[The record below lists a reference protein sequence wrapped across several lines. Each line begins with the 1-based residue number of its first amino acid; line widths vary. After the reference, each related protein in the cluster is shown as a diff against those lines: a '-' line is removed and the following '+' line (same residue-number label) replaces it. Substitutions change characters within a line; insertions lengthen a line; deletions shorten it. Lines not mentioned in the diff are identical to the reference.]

1 MMLLFIGALALGLTA
16 LAIGADRFV
25 AGAASLASSLRI
37 SPLVVGL
44 TVVSL
49 GTSLPELLV
58 TTTAVIVGHS
68 SIGLGNVLGS
78 NISNICLVLGICAL
92 LQPLMVES
100 KLFRLD
106 YPALMVA
113 TVATWLMS
121 SNRVITRFEG
131 LVLLIGLALYLVLV
145 IRSADEDT
153 KKLLAPT
160 NSSTQLTSRRKVFVQ
175 MISGLVL
182 LLIGSQLVVWGG
194 VGLGRALGLS
204 ELIIGLTIVAVGTSL
219 PELATSIA
227 GVVKKQHSIAVGNV
241 VGSNLINSTAI
252 IGIPSILKPMEVE
265 GVALL
270 RDYPMVFLVSLALW
284 PIFWSRRRGSGR
296 VNRWEALLL
305 LAGYLLYLRLL
316 AFF

>member
-1 MMLLFIGALALGLTA
+1 MLLFIGTLALGLTA

-25 AGAASLASSLRI
+25 AGAASLASSLKI

-68 SIGLGNVLGS
+68 SMGLGNVLGS

-106 YPALMVA
+106 YPALLVA
-113 TVATWLMS
+113 TAATWVMS
-121 SNRVITRFEG
+121 LNRVISRLEG

-153 KKLLAPT
+153 TKVHAPT
-160 NSSTQLTSRRKVFVQ
+160 SSQTPVPTRRKVFVQ
-175 MISGLVL
+175 MIGGLVL
-182 LLIGSQLVVWGG
+182 LLIGSRLVVWGG
-194 VGLGRALGLS
+194 VGLGQALGLS

-241 VGSNLINSTAI
+241 VGSNLMNLTAI
-252 IGIPSILKPMEVE
+252 IGIPSILMPMEVE
-265 GVALL
+265 GVVLL
-270 RDYPMVFLVSLALW
+270 RDYPMVFMVSLALW
-284 PIFWSRRRGSGR
+284 PIFWSRRRGAGR

-305 LAGYLLYLRLL
+305 LAAYVLYLLLL
-316 AFF
+316 LIF

>member
-1 MMLLFIGALALGLTA
+1 MMLLFIGTLALGLTA

-25 AGAASLASSLRI
+25 AGAASLAHRLRI

-113 TVATWLMS
+113 TVATWVMS
-121 SNRVITRFEG
+121 LNRVISRFEG

>member
-1 MMLLFIGALALGLTA
+1 MALFIGTLVIGLAG

-25 AGAASLASSLRI
+25 TGAASLARSLRI

-58 TTTAVIVGHS
+58 TTTAVVVGHS

-100 KLFRLD
+100 KLFRLG
-106 YPALMVA
+106 YPALLVA
-113 TVATWLMS
+113 TVATWVMS
-121 SNRVITRFEG
+121 LNRVISRLEG
-131 LVLLIGLALYLVLV
+131 LVLLIGLAIYLVVV

-153 KKLLAPT
+153 KKVHAPT
-160 NSSTQLTSRRKVFVQ
+160 SSKTPVPTRRKVFIQ
-175 MISGLVL
+175 MIGGLVL
-182 LLIGSQLVVWGG
+182 LLIGSRFVVWGG
-194 VGLGRALGLS
+194 VGLGQALGLS

-241 VGSNLINSTAI
+241 VGSNLINFTAI
-252 IGIPSILKPMEVE
+252 IGIPSILMPMEVE
-265 GVALL
+265 GVVLL

-284 PIFWSRRRGSGR
+284 PIFWSRRRGAGR

-305 LAGYLLYLRLL
+305 LAAYVLYLQLL
-316 AFF
+316 LIF

>member
-1 MMLLFIGALALGLTA
+1 MALFIATLVIGLAA

-37 SPLVVGL
+37 SPLVIGL

-58 TTTAVIVGHS
+58 TTTAVIVGHPS
-68 SIGLGNVLGS
+68 MGLGNVLGS

-106 YPALMVA
+106 YPALLLA
-113 TVATWLMS
+113 TVATWVMS
-121 SNRVITRFEG
+121 LNRVISRLEG
-131 LVLLIGLALYLVLV
+131 LILLIGLALYLVLV

-153 KKLLAPT
+153 KKVHAPT
-160 NSSTQLTSRRKVFVQ
+160 SFKTPVPTRRKVFIQ
-175 MISGLVL
+175 MIGGLVL
-182 LLIGSQLVVWGG
+182 LLIGSRLVVWGG
-194 VGLGRALGLS
+194 VGLGQALGLS

-241 VGSNLINSTAI
+241 VGSNLMNLTAI
-252 IGIPSILKPMEVE
+252 IGIPSIFKPMQVE
-265 GVALL
+265 GVVLL

-284 PIFWSRRRGSGR
+284 PIFWSRRRGAGR

-305 LAGYLLYLRLL
+305 LTAYVLYLPLVL
-316 AFF
+316 IF

>member
-1 MMLLFIGALALGLTA
+1 MLLFIGTLALGLTA

>member
-25 AGAASLASSLRI
+25 AGAAALASSLRI

>member
-1 MMLLFIGALALGLTA
+1 MMALFIGTLVIGLAG

-68 SIGLGNVLGS
+68 SMGLGNVLGS

-106 YPALMVA
+106 YPPLLVA
-113 TVATWLMS
+113 TVATWMMS
-121 SNRVITRFEG
+121 LDLVISRLEG
-131 LVLLIGLALYLVLV
+131 LVLLIGLAIYLVVV
-145 IRSADEDT
+145 IRSAEEDT
-153 KKLLAPT
+153 KEVHTPT
-160 NSSTQLTSRRKVFVQ
+160 SSKTPVPTRRKVFVQ
-175 MISGLVL
+175 MIGGLVL
-182 LLIGSQLVVWGG
+182 LLIGSRLVVWGG
-194 VGLGRALGLS
+194 VGLGQALGLS
-204 ELIIGLTIVAVGTSL
+204 ELRIGLTIVAVGTSL

-241 VGSNLINSTAI
+241 VGSNLINFTAI
-252 IGIPSILKPMEVE
+252 IGIPSILMPMEVE
-265 GVALL
+265 GVVLL

-284 PIFWSRRRGSGR
+284 PIFWSRRRGAGQ

-305 LAGYLLYLRLL
+305 LAAYVLYLPLL
-316 AFF
+316 LIF

>member
-113 TVATWLMS
+113 TVATWVMS
-121 SNRVITRFEG
+121 LNRVISRFEG

>member
-1 MMLLFIGALALGLTA
+1 MALFIATLVIGLAA

-25 AGAASLASSLRI
+25 AGAASLASTLRI
-37 SPLVVGL
+37 SPLVIGL

>member
-1 MMLLFIGALALGLTA
+1 
-16 LAIGADRFV
+16 
-25 AGAASLASSLRI
+25 
-37 SPLVVGL
+37 SPLVIGL

-106 YPALMVA
+106 YPALLVA
-113 TVATWLMS
+113 TAATWLMS
-121 SNRVITRFEG
+121 LNRVISRLEG
-131 LVLLIGLALYLVLV
+131 LVLLIGLAIYLALV

-153 KKLLAPT
+153 TKVHAPT
-160 NSSTQLTSRRKVFVQ
+160 SSKTPVPTRRKVFVQ
-175 MISGLVL
+175 MIGGLVF
-182 LLIGSQLVVWGG
+182 LLIGSRLVVWGG
-194 VGLGRALGLS
+194 IGLGQALGLS

-241 VGSNLINSTAI
+241 VGSNLMNLTAI
-252 IGIPSILKPMEVE
+252 IGIPSILMPMEVE
-265 GVALL
+265 GVVLL
-270 RDYPMVFLVSLALW
+270 RDYPMVFMVSLALW
-284 PIFWSRRRGSGR
+284 PIFWSRRRGAGR

-305 LAGYLLYLRLL
+305 LTAYVLYLLLL
-316 AFF
+316 LIF

>member
-1 MMLLFIGALALGLTA
+1 MMLLFIGTLALGLTA

-25 AGAASLASSLRI
+25 AGATSLAYKLRI

-58 TTTAVIVGHS
+58 TTTAVLVGHS
-68 SIGLGNVLGS
+68 SMGLGNVLGS

-92 LQPLMVES
+92 LQPLKVES
-100 KLFRLD
+100 KLYRQD

-113 TVATWLMS
+113 TVATWVMS
-121 SNRVITRFEG
+121 LNRVISRLEG

-145 IRSADEDT
+145 LRTAGEDT
-153 KKLLAPT
+153 ETVQAPT
-160 NSSTQLTSRRKVFVQ
+160 KSKTLPPKGSKVFFQ
-175 MISGLVL
+175 IIGGLFL
-182 LLIGSQLVVWGG
+182 LLVGSRLVIWGG
-194 VGLGRALGLS
+194 VGLGQALGLS
-204 ELIIGLTIVAVGTSL
+204 DLIIGLTVVAVGTSL

-227 GVVKKQHSIAVGNV
+227 GVVRKQHSIAVGNV
-241 VGSNLINSTAI
+241 VGSNLINLTAI

-265 GVALL
+265 GVVLM

-284 PIFWSRRRGSGR
+284 PIFWSRRRGTGR

-305 LAGYLLYLRLL
+305 LAGYLLYLSLL
-316 AFF
+316 LFF

>member
-1 MMLLFIGALALGLTA
+1 MALFIATLVIGLAA

-37 SPLVVGL
+37 SPLVIGL

-58 TTTAVIVGHS
+58 TATAVVVGHS
-68 SIGLGNVLGS
+68 SMGLGNVLGS

-106 YPALMVA
+106 YPALLVA
-113 TVATWLMS
+113 TVATWVMS
-121 SNRVITRFEG
+121 LNRVISRLEG
-131 LVLLIGLALYLVLV
+131 VVLLIGFAIYLVLV
-145 IRSADEDT
+145 IRSAGEDT
-153 KKLLAPT
+153 TKVHAPT
-160 NSSTQLTSRRKVFVQ
+160 SSKTPVPTRRKVFVQ
-175 MISGLVL
+175 MIGGLVL
-182 LLIGSQLVVWGG
+182 LLIGSRLVVWGG
-194 VGLGRALGLS
+194 VGLGQALGLS
-204 ELIIGLTIVAVGTSL
+204 DLIIGLTIVALGTSL

-241 VGSNLINSTAI
+241 VGSNLINLTAI

-265 GVALL
+265 GLVLL
-270 RDYPMVFLVSLALW
+270 RDYPMVFMVSLALW
-284 PIFWSRRRGSGR
+284 PIFWSKRREAGR

-305 LAGYLLYLRLL
+305 LAAYVLYLPLVL
-316 AFF
+316 IF

>member
-227 GVVKKQHSIAVGNV
+227 GVVKKQHSIAVGHV

>member
-106 YPALMVA
+106 YPALMLA
-113 TVATWLMS
+113 TVATWVMS
-121 SNRVITRFEG
+121 LNRVISRLEG

-252 IGIPSILKPMEVE
+252 IGIPSFLKPMEVE

>member
-1 MMLLFIGALALGLTA
+1 MMGLFIGTLMIGLAG

-68 SIGLGNVLGS
+68 SMGLGNVLGS

-106 YPALMVA
+106 YPPLLVA
-113 TVATWLMS
+113 TVATWMMS
-121 SNRVITRFEG
+121 LDLVISRLEG
-131 LVLLIGLALYLVLV
+131 LVLLIGLAIYLVVV
-145 IRSADEDT
+145 IRSAEEDT
-153 KKLLAPT
+153 KEVHTPT
-160 NSSTQLTSRRKVFVQ
+160 SSKTPVPTRRKVFVQ
-175 MISGLVL
+175 MIGGLVL
-182 LLIGSQLVVWGG
+182 LLIGSRLVVWGG
-194 VGLGRALGLS
+194 VGLGQALGLS

-241 VGSNLINSTAI
+241 VGSNLINFTAI
-252 IGIPSILKPMEVE
+252 IGIPSILMPMEVE
-265 GVALL
+265 GVVLL

-284 PIFWSRRRGSGR
+284 PIFWSRRRGAGQ

-305 LAGYLLYLRLL
+305 LAAYVLYLPLL
-316 AFF
+316 LIF

>member
-1 MMLLFIGALALGLTA
+1 
-16 LAIGADRFV
+16 
-25 AGAASLASSLRI
+25 
-37 SPLVVGL
+37 
-44 TVVSL
+44 
-49 GTSLPELLV
+49 
-58 TTTAVIVGHS
+58 

>member
-1 MMLLFIGALALGLTA
+1 MMLLFIGTLALGLTA

-58 TTTAVIVGHS
+58 TTTAVLVGHS
-68 SIGLGNVLGS
+68 SMGLGNVLGS

-270 RDYPMVFLVSLALW
+270 
-284 PIFWSRRRGSGR
+284 
-296 VNRWEALLL
+296 L

>member
-1 MMLLFIGALALGLTA
+1 MGLFIGTLMIGLAG

-68 SIGLGNVLGS
+68 SMGLGNVLGS

-106 YPALMVA
+106 YPALLVA
-113 TVATWLMS
+113 TVATWVMS
-121 SNRVITRFEG
+121 LNRVISRLEG
-131 LVLLIGLALYLVLV
+131 LVLLIGLAIYLVVV

-153 KKLLAPT
+153 KKVHAPT
-160 NSSTQLTSRRKVFVQ
+160 SSKTPVPTRRKVFVQ
-175 MISGLVL
+175 MIGGLVL
-182 LLIGSQLVVWGG
+182 LLIGSRFVVWGG
-194 VGLGRALGLS
+194 VGLGQALGLS

-241 VGSNLINSTAI
+241 VGSNLMNFTAI
-252 IGIPSILKPMEVE
+252 IGIPSILMPMEVE
-265 GVALL
+265 GVVLF

-284 PIFWSRRRGSGR
+284 PIFWSRRRGAGR

-305 LAGYLLYLRLL
+305 LAAYVLYLRLL
-316 AFF
+316 LIF

>member
-1 MMLLFIGALALGLTA
+1 MALFIATLVIGLAA

-37 SPLVVGL
+37 SPLVIGL

-58 TTTAVIVGHS
+58 TATAVVVGHS
-68 SIGLGNVLGS
+68 SMGLGNVLGS

-106 YPALMVA
+106 YPALLVA
-113 TVATWLMS
+113 TVATWVMS
-121 SNRVITRFEG
+121 LNRVISRLEG
-131 LVLLIGLALYLVLV
+131 LVLLIGFAIYLVLV
-145 IRSADEDT
+145 IRSAGEDT
-153 KKLLAPT
+153 TKVHAPT
-160 NSSTQLTSRRKVFVQ
+160 SSKTPVPTRRKVFVQ
-175 MISGLVL
+175 MIGGLVL
-182 LLIGSQLVVWGG
+182 LLIGSRLVVWGG
-194 VGLGRALGLS
+194 VGLGQALGLS
-204 ELIIGLTIVAVGTSL
+204 DLIIGLTIVALGTSL

-241 VGSNLINSTAI
+241 VGSNLINLTAI

-265 GVALL
+265 GLVLL
-270 RDYPMVFLVSLALW
+270 RDYPMVFMVSLALW
-284 PIFWSRRRGSGR
+284 PIFWSRRRGAGR

-305 LAGYLLYLRLL
+305 LAAYVLYLPLVL
-316 AFF
+316 IF

>member
-1 MMLLFIGALALGLTA
+1 MALFIATLVIGLAA

-37 SPLVVGL
+37 SPLVIGL

-58 TTTAVIVGHS
+58 TATAVVVGHS
-68 SIGLGNVLGS
+68 SMGLGNVLGS

>member
-1 MMLLFIGALALGLTA
+1 MMALFIATLVIGLAA

-37 SPLVVGL
+37 SPLVIGL

-58 TTTAVIVGHS
+58 TSTAVVVGHS

-100 KLFRLD
+100 KLFRLE
-106 YPALMVA
+106 YPTLLVA

-121 SNRVITRFEG
+121 LNRVISRLEG
-131 LVLLIGLALYLVLV
+131 LLLLVGLAIYLVLV
-145 IRSADEDT
+145 IRSESEET
-153 KKLLAPT
+153 KRIRAPT
-160 NSSTQLTSRRKVFVQ
+160 SSKTSVPTGRKIFVN
-175 MISGLVL
+175 MIGGLVL
-182 LLIGSQLVVWGG
+182 LVAGSRLVVWSGI
-194 VGLGRALGLS
+194 GLGQALGLS

-227 GVVKKQHSIAVGNV
+227 GVVKKEHSIAVGNV

-252 IGIPSILKPMEVE
+252 IGIPSILMPMEVE
-265 GVALL
+265 GVVLL
-270 RDYPMVFLVSLALW
+270 RDFPMVFVVTLALW
-284 PIFWSRRRGSGR
+284 PIFWSRRRGAGR

-305 LAGYLLYLRLL
+305 LAAYGLYVPLLLL
-316 AFF
+316 F

>member
-1 MMLLFIGALALGLTA
+1 MLLFIGALALGLTA